1 MKNKPFKSNIF
12 LIAEIGINHNGDID
26 LAKKLISLAKDC
38 DYDAVKFQKRD
49 INIVYSEKTLS
60 QKRESPWGTTQREQ
74 KLGLEFS
81 EKEYDIIDSFC
92 KEKNIDW
99 FASAWDLNSLNFLK
113 KYNLRYNKVASVM
126 LTHEELL
133 NKIADEKKFTFI
145 STGMSSEKEIDRA
158 VKIFDEKN
166 CPYSLLHCNS
176 TYPCPLEEIN
186 LSYMLKLREKYD
198 CIIGYSGHESSVSPS
213 FAAAV
218 LGAEVIER
226 HITLD
231 RAMYGS
237 DQAASLSP
245 PGLKK
250 LLPEIRRVEEA
261 LGDGVKRVLKEE
273 IPIAKKL
280 REHLK

>member
-1 MKNKPFKSNIF
+1 MKNKPFKSNVF

-38 DYDAVKFQKRD
+38 DFDAVKFQKRD
-49 INIVYSEKTLS
+49 LNLVYSEEVLS

-74 KLGLEFS
+74 KEGLEFS
-81 EKEYDIIDSFC
+81 EEEYDVINNFC
-92 KEKNIDW
+92 KEKNIEW
-99 FASAWDLNSLNFLK
+99 FASAWDLNSLEFLK
-113 KYNLRYNKVASVM
+113 KYNLKFNKVASVM

-133 NKIADEKKFTFI
+133 NKIADENKFTFI
-145 STGMSSEKEIDRA
+145 STGMSTEKEISNA
-158 VKIFDEKN
+158 VEIFDKKN

-176 TYPCPLEEIN
+176 TYPCPLDEIN
-186 LSYMLKLREKYD
+186 LSYMLKLKEKYN

-218 LGAEVIER
+218 LGAQVIER

-237 DQAASLSP
+237 DQSASLSF
-245 PGLKK
+245 
-250 LLPEIRRVEEA
+250 
-261 LGDGVKRVLKEE
+261 DGMKNLSDQVRSLDKIMGNGNKIITSSEQGVRD
-273 IPIAKKL
+273 KL
-280 REHLK
+280 RYW

>member
-49 INIVYSEKTLS
+49 INVVYSKETLS
-60 QKRESPWGTTQREQ
+60 QSRESPWGTTQKEQ

-81 EKEYDIIDSFC
+81 EKEYDIIDSYC

-99 FASAWDLNSLNFLK
+99 FASAWDLNSLKFLK
-113 KYNLRYNKVASVM
+113 KYNLKYNKVASVM

-145 STGMSSEKEIDRA
+145 STGMSTEKEIDKA
-158 VKIFDEKN
+158 VKIFKDKN

-186 LSYMLKLREKYD
+186 LSYMLKLKEKYN
-198 CIIGYSGHESSVSPS
+198 CVIGYSGHESSVSPS

-237 DQAASLSP
+237 DQSASLSFD
-245 PGLKK
+245 GMKNLSDQVRSLDK
-250 LLPEIRRVEEA
+250 I
-261 LGDGVKRVLKEE
+261 LGDG
-273 IPIAKKL
+273 KK
-280 REHLK
+280 

>member
-1 MKNKPFKSNIF
+1 MKNKPFKSNVF

-38 DYDAVKFQKRD
+38 EFDAVKFQKRD
-49 INIVYSEKTLS
+49 LNLVYSEEVLS

-74 KLGLEFS
+74 KEGLEFS
-81 EKEYDIIDSFC
+81 EEEYDVINNFC
-92 KEKNIDW
+92 KEKNIEW
-99 FASAWDLNSLNFLK
+99 FASAWDLNSLEFLK
-113 KYNLRYNKVASVM
+113 KYNLKFNKVASVM

-133 NKIADEKKFTFI
+133 NKIADENKFTFI
-145 STGMSSEKEIDRA
+145 STGMSTEKEISNA
-158 VKIFDEKN
+158 VEIFDKKN

-176 TYPCPLEEIN
+176 TYPCPLDEIN
-186 LSYMLKLREKYD
+186 LSYMLKLKEKYN

-218 LGAEVIER
+218 LGAQVIER

-237 DQAASLSP
+237 DQSASLSF
-245 PGLKK
+245 
-250 LLPEIRRVEEA
+250 
-261 LGDGVKRVLKEE
+261 DGMKNLSDQVRSLDKIMGNGNKIITSSEQGVRD
-273 IPIAKKL
+273 KL
-280 REHLK
+280 RYW